1 LTAGERAALLR
12 AVLRTRSIE
21 PHADIISA
29 GMLSTECHIILAGFA
44 GTYAI
49 LPDANRQIIS
59 IHIPGDFCDLHAL
72 LTGPPMDSVTA
83 LGPFTIG
90 VVSHRALL
98 DVALQYPRILFALWH
113 DTLVDKAIHRAW
125 VTNLR
130 RDACGRLGHLL
141 CEMRARLDLVG
152 LRATPAASPSP

>member
-1 LTAGERAALLR
+1 
-12 AVLRTRSIE
+12 
-21 PHADIISA
+21 
-29 GMLSTECHIILAGFA
+29 MLSTECHIILAGFA

-98 DVALQYPRILFALWH
+98 DVAWQYPRILFALWH